1 MVWFDDRVVKSK
13 ERMWSNYE
21 TLTRV
26 KEDSSYSSRNSV
38 SPVKHI
44 DYVWNVKGS
53 QYLEVVT
60 TGRISE
66 GKVT

>member
-1 MVWFDDRVVKSK
+1 MVWFDDRVVQSK

-21 TLTRV
+21 ALTRV
-26 KEDSSYSSRNSV
+26 KVDRSYSSRNSV
-38 SPVKHI
+38 SPDTHI

-53 QYLEVVT
+53 QYWEIVA
-60 TGRISE
+60 TGRISK